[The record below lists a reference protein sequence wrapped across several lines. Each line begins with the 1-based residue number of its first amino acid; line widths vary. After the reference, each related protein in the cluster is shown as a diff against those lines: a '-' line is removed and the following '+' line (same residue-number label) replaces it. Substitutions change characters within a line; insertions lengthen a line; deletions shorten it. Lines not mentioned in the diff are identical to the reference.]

1 MFYVYV
7 LKSRRDGRLYIGSTN
22 NLPRRLDEHNQG
34 RVKSTRPRMPLD
46 LVYYEAYLVEEDA
59 RVREGNLK
67 LGSRA
72 LAQLKRRLVETLKL
86 KESS

>member
-1 MFYVYV
+1 
-7 LKSRRDGRLYIGSTN
+7 
-22 NLPRRLDEHNQG
+22 
-34 RVKSTRPRMPLD
+34 MPLD